1 MTPTT
6 AAPTM
11 ELPRNI
17 GTPAE
22 GTDPMTET
30 TVERDEKDVA
40 TQDFSI
46 PGSATTKLDAAHWRS
61 RLTELIAQYHVPGAA
76 LGILRDGEITDFA
89 AGVLSLD
96 TGFRATPDTIF
107 QIGSISKVWTATLI
121 MQLVDEGAL
130 DLDAPVRDVLP
141 DFAVADPEVSA
152 TVTTRHLLTHTSGID
167 GDVFDDT
174 GRGDDAVAKYVGALA
189 TVAQNHPLGVTFS
202 YCNSGYVTLG
212 AIVEKLTGM
221 TWDRALVERICQPL
235 GLTATVTLPEQM
247 LLHPTAVGHVGGG
260 DDGPVRQAPV
270 ALLPRAVG
278 PAGLITARAHD
289 VLCFA
294 RMHLAGGLTPD
305 GRRVL
310 SASSAEAMTQFQTE
324 VPDPYTLGGDSWGL
338 GWIRFAWGRDGDVRL
353 FGHDGNTIGQS
364 AFLRILPAAGF
375 AVVLLTNGGNA
386 KGLYHELYGEL
397 FAELAG
403 VTIPEDFVP
412 PENPPA
418 VAVADWLGTY
428 ERASV
433 RTEVLE
439 RDRELI
445 LRATGT
451 GPLADLEGDPTKE
464 YPMTAV
470 REGLFAAFVKDVDS
484 YLPITFYTIPDGTRY
499 VHYGVRANP
508 MVAPA

>member
-1 MTPTT
+1 M
-6 AAPTM
+6 
-11 ELPRNI
+11 I
-17 GTPAE
+17 I
-22 GTDPMTET
+22 MTET
-30 TVERDEKDVA
+30 TVHRDDNDVA

-46 PGSATTKLDAAHWRS
+46 PDSATTKVDAAHWRA
-61 RLTELIAQYHVPGAA
+61 RLTELIGKYHVPGAA
-76 LGILRDGEITDFA
+76 LGILRDGEIVDVA
-89 AGVLSLD
+89 AGVLSVD

-121 MQLVDEGAL
+121 MQLVDEGLL

-152 TVTTRHLLTHTSGID
+152 AVTARHLLTHTSGID

-174 GRGDDAVAKYVGALA
+174 GRGDDAVTKYVAILA
-189 TVAQNHPLGVTFS
+189 TIAQNHPLGATFS
-202 YCNSGYVTLG
+202 YCNSGYTLLG
-212 AIVEKLTGM
+212 AMVEKLTGM
-221 TWDRALVERICQPL
+221 TWDQALVQRICQPL
-235 GLTATVTLPEQM
+235 GLVATVTRPEEM

-294 RMHLAGGLTPD
+294 RMHLAGGVTPD

-310 SASSAEAMTQFQTE
+310 SASSADAMTQFQTE

-338 GWIRFAWGRDGDVRL
+338 GWIRFAWGQAGDVRL

-364 AFLRILPAAGF
+364 AFLRILPGAGF

-386 KGLYHELYGEL
+386 RGLYQELYGEL
-397 FAELAG
+397 FAGLAG
-403 VTIPEDFVP
+403 VAIPEEFA
-412 PENPPA
+412 PPA
-418 VAVADWLGTY
+418 DPPTVPIADWLGGY

-439 RDRELI
+439 RDGELV
-445 LRATGT
+445 LRTIGT
-451 GPLADLEGDPTKE
+451 GPLAELEGDPIKE

-470 REGLFAAFVKDVDS
+470 RDGLFAAYVKDTDS
-484 YLPITFYTIPDGTRY
+484 YLPVTFYTIPDGTRY